1 MARLARISRAI
12 DPETRDWVIVNG
24 QRKVEDTLIT
34 RVLFLV
40 ALEYNSS
47 PAFPGIGSKLHE
59 IKKIT
64 EDIDVVISQ
73 EIERTLRPMVDEGE
87 LVDLLVTTTVTG
99 RERIDPS
106 IVTKVSFR
114 DAAGQ
119 PQSTQFEVQL

>member
-12 DPETRDWVIVNG
+12 DPETRDWIMVRG
-24 QRKVEDTLIT
+24 ERKLDDTLIT

-47 PAFPGIGSKLHE
+47 PAYPGIGSKLHE

-64 EDIDVVISQ
+64 DDIDVVISQ
-73 EIERTLRPMVDEGE
+73 EIERTLKPMVDEGE
-87 LVDLLVTTTVTG
+87 LVDLVVTTEVTG
-99 RERIDPS
+99 RDRIDPS

-114 DAAGQ
+114 DAAGK
-119 PQSTQFEVQL
+119 PSSTTFEVQL